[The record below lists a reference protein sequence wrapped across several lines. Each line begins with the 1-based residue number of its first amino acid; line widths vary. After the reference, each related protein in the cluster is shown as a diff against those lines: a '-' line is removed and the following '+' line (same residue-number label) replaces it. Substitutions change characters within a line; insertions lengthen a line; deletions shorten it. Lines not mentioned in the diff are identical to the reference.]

1 MIVLNHV
8 LSVAMGLSLIGC
20 GLETARKS
28 SPSKSMPVIAQ
39 GELNGG
45 TEATLCT
52 LQATPTAECPIV
64 STPVQSG
71 PTYGTPVQSGP
82 IIVGAPV
89 MTYTAS
95 PSVFSR
101 AVAMTPMAVEC
112 IDAFIAQGY
121 PDAAG
126 IESALFREAN
136 TKWGDSLI
144 GDYSDTQAQILN
156 VIDLTSCKSK
166 VELRLFNRNG
176 YYCIVGNNS
185 YRSTVQIQRK
195 CEAKLISL
203 TPTTNTTF
211 GHNTATIGSN
221 GRFSRVE
228 ELPCIP

>member
-1 MIVLNHV
+1 MLRLTQI
-8 LSVAMGLSLIGC
+8 LSASLCVSLISC
-20 GLETARKS
+20 GLDASRKSKPAKS
-28 SPSKSMPVIAQ
+28 SPVVAQ

-52 LQATPTAECPIV
+52 LQATPTVECPII

-71 PTYGTPVQSGP
+71 TVYGTPV
-82 IIVGAPV
+82 IVAAPPV
-89 MTYTAS
+89 ITYTAS
-95 PSVFSR
+95 PSVYSR
-101 AVAMTPMAVEC
+101 AVASTPMAVEC

-121 PDAAG
+121 PDAGG
-126 IESALFREAN
+126 IQSALFRSAN
-136 TKWGDSLI
+136 TKWGDSII
-144 GDYSDTQAQILN
+144 GDYSDTQAQILI

-176 YYCIVGNNS
+176 FYCIVGNKAWA
-185 YRSTVQIQRK
+185 STVQIQRK

-211 GHNTATIGSN
+211 GRNTATIGSN
-221 GRFSRVE
+221 GRFSSVE

>member
-1 MIVLNHV
+1 MIRLTQI
-8 LSVAMGLSLIGC
+8 LSASLFISLISC
-20 GLETARKS
+20 GLESTRKKNPVVS
-28 SPSKSMPVIAQ
+28 SPVKSQ

-64 STPVQSG
+64 NTPVQSG
-71 PTYGTPVQSGP
+71 YGTP
-82 IIVGAPV
+82 IIVASPPV

-101 AVAMTPMAVEC
+101 AVATTPMAVEC

-136 TKWGDSLI
+136 TQWGDSLI

-176 YYCIVGNNS
+176 FYCIVGNKAWA
-185 YRSTVQIQRK
+185 STVQIQRK
-195 CEAKLISL
+195 CESKLISL

-211 GHNTATIGSN
+211 GRNTATIGSN
-221 GRFSRVE
+221 GRFSSVE

>member
-1 MIVLNHV
+1 
-8 LSVAMGLSLIGC
+8 
-20 GLETARKS
+20 
-28 SPSKSMPVIAQ
+28 
-39 GELNGG
+39 
-45 TEATLCT
+45 
-52 LQATPTAECPIV
+52 
-64 STPVQSG
+64 
-71 PTYGTPVQSGP
+71 
-82 IIVGAPV
+82 
-89 MTYTAS
+89 
-95 PSVFSR
+95 
-101 AVAMTPMAVEC
+101 MAVEC

-136 TKWGDSLI
+136 TKYGDSII

-176 YYCIVGNNS
+176 FYCIVGNKAWA
-185 YRSTVQIQRK
+185 STVQIQRK

-203 TPTTNTTF
+203 TPTTNTIF

-221 GRFSRVE
+221 GSFSRVE

>member
-1 MIVLNHV
+1 MIRLTQI
-8 LSVAMGLSLIGC
+8 LSASLCISLMSC
-20 GLETARKS
+20 GLESTRKKNPVVS
-28 SPSKSMPVIAQ
+28 SPVKSQ

-52 LQATPTAECPIV
+52 LQATPTVECPIV
-64 STPVQSG
+64 S
-71 PTYGTPVQSGP
+71 TPVQSGP

-121 PDAAG
+121 PDAGG
-126 IESALFREAN
+126 IQSALFRSAN
-136 TKWGDSLI
+136 TQWGDSLI

-176 YYCIVGNNS
+176 FYCIVGNKAWA
-185 YRSTVQIQRK
+185 STVQIQRK

-211 GHNTATIGSN
+211 GRNTATIGSN
-221 GRFSRVE
+221 GRFSSVE